1 MVRETIPPCCH
12 IEFCISLRNLSVIV
26 KTVQPAPT
34 SQTQLPLQEHQIMKT
49 CSACF
54 TSSKREPQ
62 STRDEHNMR
71 NMRRGGGMPA
81 EGADSEVRFIY
92 LFFLTVNMKLQ
103 ESYREVQQFHRP
115 SSAQSSHNSEL
126 QRRCPTPEY
135 FLWREDTH
143 EHIHQI
149 SPRAIFP
156 TERMITHI
164 SCVTII
170 HYCYI
175 EGERWRL
182 RPCYT
187 TVHPSINRKRKK
199 RPLSK

>member
-1 MVRETIPPCCH
+1 MKPFPLAVTLNSV
-12 IEFCISLRNLSVIV
+12 SLRNLSVIV

-71 NMRRGGGMPA
+71 NMQRGGCPPRVLILRS
-81 EGADSEVRFIY
+81 DLFIN
-92 LFFLTVNMKLQ
+92 FFLTVNMKLQ

-143 EHIHQI
+143 KHIHQI
-149 SPRAIFP
+149 SPPAIFP

>member
-1 MVRETIPPCCH
+1 MVRETTPPCCH

-71 NMRRGGGMPA
+71 NMRRGGCPPRVLILR
-81 EGADSEVRFIY
+81 SNLFI
-92 LFFLTVNMKLQ
+92 FLTANMKLQ
-103 ESYREVQQFHRP
+103 ESYQEVQQFHRP

-187 TVHPSINRKRKK
+187 AVHPSINRKRKK

>member
-1 MVRETIPPCCH
+1 MKPFPLAVTLNSV
-12 IEFCISLRNLSVIV
+12 SLRNLSVIV

-71 NMRRGGGMPA
+71 NMRRGGCPPRVLILRS
-81 EGADSEVRFIY
+81 DLFIY
-92 LFFLTVNMKLQ
+92 FFLTVNMKLQ

-149 SPRAIFP
+149 SPPAIFP

>member
-1 MVRETIPPCCH
+1 MKPFPLAVTLNSV
-12 IEFCISLRNLSVIV
+12 SLRNLSVIV

-71 NMRRGGGMPA
+71 NMRRGGCPPRVLILRS
-81 EGADSEVRFIY
+81 DLFIN
-92 LFFLTVNMKLQ
+92 FFLTVNMKLQ

-149 SPRAIFP
+149 SPPAIFP

>member
-1 MVRETIPPCCH
+1 MKPFPLAVTLNSV
-12 IEFCISLRNLSVIV
+12 SLRNLSVIV

-71 NMRRGGGMPA
+71 NMRRGGCPPRVLILRS
-81 EGADSEVRFIY
+81 DLFIY
-92 LFFLTVNMKLQ
+92 FFLTVNMKLQ

-143 EHIHQI
+143 KHIHQI
-149 SPRAIFP
+149 SPPAIFP

>member
-12 IEFCISLRNLSVIV
+12 IEFGISLRNLSVIV
-26 KTVQPAPT
+26 KNVQPAPT
-34 SQTQLPLQEHQIMKT
+34 SQTQLPLQEHQIMKI

-62 STRDEHNMR
+62 STRDEHTMWNMR
-71 NMRRGGGMPA
+71 QGGCPPRVLILRS
-81 EGADSEVRFIY
+81 DLFIS
-92 LFFLTVNMKLQ
+92 FFLTVNMKLQ

-143 EHIHQI
+143 EHIHQL
-149 SPRAIFP
+149 SLRAILP
-156 TERMITHI
+156 TEQMTTLI

-182 RPCYT
+182 RPCCA

>member
-1 MVRETIPPCCH
+1 MKPFPLAVTLNSV
-12 IEFCISLRNLSVIV
+12 SLRNLSVIV

-71 NMRRGGGMPA
+71 NMRRGGCPPRVLILRS
-81 EGADSEVRFIY
+81 DLFIN
-92 LFFLTVNMKLQ
+92 FFLTVNMKLQ

-143 EHIHQI
+143 KHIHQI
-149 SPRAIFP
+149 SPPAIFP